1 MEEVNL
7 GRSQK
12 GFLRN
17 RNQLGPEKRAHEYKR
32 EKVSKG
38 KNGIKAKRRHFTEQ
52 QTS

>member
-17 RNQLGPEKRAHEYKR
+17 RNQLGPEKRTHEYKR

-38 KNGIKAKRRHFTEQ
+38 KDGIKAKRRHFTEQ